1 MSNRSDFDFDD
12 EDDFQFEN
20 DDDFTFDDDDDIDF
34 EGGLGDD
41 FNDDDL
47 TFEDEE
53 AENRGPSRTFVIIAA
68 VMIGLFILALVALF
82 FLSGGG
88 NTGPTPIQLTSTAIA
103 QINETTI
110 AQGLE
115 TQTQQA
121 FDRVT
126 ETQQALDLTL
136 TAQAP
141 TATPTNTLTPTATL
155 TPPLDAT
162 DQAATAI
169 AQQLALTQTALAQPT
184 ETPFVPPTNTP
195 AEGVS
200 DISAVAQTATAL
212 AGILLPTVDDT
223 GQGGGALVTPTQEG
237 GFGPLP
243 TALPDTGFLDDLA
256 AGNPGSMGALLLAI
270 VGLLGVIIV
279 SRRLRTTNK

>member
-12 EDDFQFEN
+12 DDDFQFDNDN
-20 DDDFTFDDDDDIDF
+20 DDFSFEDDDDIDF

-41 FNDDDL
+41 FDDDEL
-47 TFEDEE
+47 TFEDQE
-53 AENRGPSRTFVIIAA
+53 ADSRGPSRTFVLIAA
-68 VMIGLFILALVALF
+68 LMIGLFIVALVALF
-82 FLSGGG
+82 LLSGGA
-88 NTGPTPIQLTSTAIA
+88 NTGDTPIQLTSTAIA

-110 AQGLE
+110 ALGVQTE
-115 TQTQQA
+115 TQQA
-121 FDRVT
+121 FDRLT

-141 TATPTNTLTPTATL
+141 TATPTSTLTPTATV

-184 ETPFVPPTNTP
+184 NTIQPSDTP
-195 AEGVS
+195 AGGVS

-212 AGILLPTVDDT
+212 ASILLPTIDDT
-223 GQGGGALVTPTQEG
+223 GQGGGAIATPTQEG
-237 GFGPLP
+237 GFGVLP

-256 AGNPGSMGALLLAI
+256 AGGPGSAGVLMLAVI
-270 VGLLGVIIV
+270 GLLGVIVV
-279 SRRLRTTNK
+279 SRRLRTTNQ